1 MFVCA
6 LLREPA
12 RYLLCTFGRNV
23 MVRDAVLF
31 HEHYDVVG
39 ESGEQIWEE
48 RSYTQL
54 LSHVLMN

>member
-1 MFVCA
+1 
-6 LLREPA
+6 
-12 RYLLCTFGRNV
+12 

-31 HEHYDVVG
+31 HEHYDVVA